1 MIEWILASNSPRRKE
16 LLALFGNSFTILP
29 ADINEARLPGEP
41 SVDYVNRLACEKA
54 KAVAALNDGLIIAA
68 DTIVA
73 DGEQL
78 LGKPGDENEAREML
92 YQLRGRIHQVYTGIA
107 LIDTRNR
114 KHHSDVCCT
123 KVPMREYSNAE
134 VEAYIETGDPMDKAG
149 AYAIQHPEFHPVEAL
164 SGCYAS
170 VMGLHLCHLLMG
182 LKKFGCRLP
191 DNLPQRCQRSLEYH
205 CPIFETILKAN

>member
-78 LGKPGDENEAREML
+78 LGKPGDENEARENALPTAGQDLPGL
-92 YQLRGRIHQVYTGIA
+92 YW
-107 LIDTRNR
+107 
-114 KHHSDVCCT
+114 
-123 KVPMREYSNAE
+123 
-134 VEAYIETGDPMDKAG
+134 
-149 AYAIQHPEFHPVEAL
+149 
-164 SGCYAS
+164 
-170 VMGLHLCHLLMG
+170 
-182 LKKFGCRLP
+182 
-191 DNLPQRCQRSLEYH
+191 H
-205 CPIFETILKAN
+205 CPDRYQKS